1 MFKSTPVNGIA
12 IFIGNWELF
21 QPRSRGYFYAFPLFA
36 SFFQRSHSSFQF
48 ILSPL
53 LVSSSMGY
61 DIFHRLNT
69 NHVYAGILA
78 TPVNV
83 YFWMSKNV
91 VRSLHHRI
99 AITDNPFLFTVT
111 STMIFLFFSFCY
123 FLSLSFSLSL
133 LSFAYL
139 SLEETPIHSR
149 YPLSGSCTGWSKG

>member
-53 LVSSSMGY
+53 LVSSSLDY

-83 YFWMSKNV
+83 YFWTSKNV

-99 AITDNPFLFTVT
+99 AIIDNPFLFTVT

-149 YPLSGSCTGWSKG
+149 YPLSGSCTGWPKG